1 MFSANQIAG
10 FFNKPYLQNK
20 SVKYPVFSLHVDTY
34 SHKFTVDPKFLVG
47 CGQKWVWQVWSL
59 DSKIDCISR
68 MNR

>member
-34 SHKFTVDPKFLVG
+34 SHKLTVDPKFFG
-47 CGQKWVWQVWSL
+47 WVWSEMGVASL
-59 DSKIDCISR
+59 VIR
-68 MNR
+68 L